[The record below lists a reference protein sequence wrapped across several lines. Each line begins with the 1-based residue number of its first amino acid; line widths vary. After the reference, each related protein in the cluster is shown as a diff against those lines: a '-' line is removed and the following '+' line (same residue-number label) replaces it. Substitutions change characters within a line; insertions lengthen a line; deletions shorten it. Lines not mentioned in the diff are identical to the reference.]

1 MAKPCGQPL
10 QNVYENGLEP
20 PNASLTGIGDRVKIS
35 LVRFIQ
41 ERQIGNAIQEIFDLH
56 PAKDHIAYS
65 ATSLA
70 RNRTLDASSA
80 IQNLNLS
87 LTCTQIIW
95 DVTQTNTTM
104 TYDPPIS
111 APEELM
117 TTYESQPDAKGLVKC
132 TLQQEP
138 AKQMVNLKDIPIL
151 IAVGE
156 A

>member
-1 MAKPCGQPL
+1 
-10 QNVYENGLEP
+10 
-20 PNASLTGIGDRVKIS
+20 
-35 LVRFIQ
+35 
-41 ERQIGNAIQEIFDLH
+41 
-56 PAKDHIAYS
+56 
-65 ATSLA
+65 
-70 RNRTLDASSA
+70 
-80 IQNLNLS
+80 
-87 LTCTQIIW
+87 
-95 DVTQTNTTM
+95 M